1 MTPHAVFTG
10 DLVGSTAATAAV
22 VDATLANIAATAA
35 HLAKDTGQDPRFTR
49 FRGDGWQIALE
60 GRDSWYR
67 ALILILARLK
77 AEPGLLDTR
86 IAIAVGSVETL
97 GSRDLADARGFA
109 FQASGRGLDH
119 HPSRGQ
125 TELRLASRLEP
136 LNDGSGRQVEWTT
149 WTDKA
154 LVAFIARTARNWSQ
168 AQAEAL
174 SIALENPDLTQAEWA
189 ARLGIS
195 RQAFVQRIAGAAHE
209 ELMLAILAGENQG
222 EPRIV

>member
-1 MTPHAVFTG
+1 MTPFAVFTG
-10 DLVGSTAATAAV
+10 DLIKSTSARAEV
-22 VDATLANIAATAA
+22 VEATLANIAASAA
-35 HLAKDTGQDPRFTR
+35 QLAEDTGQDPRFTR
-49 FRGDGWQIALE
+49 FRGDGWQMALP

-77 AEPGLLDTR
+77 AQPGLLDTR
-86 IAIAVGSVETL
+86 IAIAVGSIETT
-97 GSRDLADARGFA
+97 GSRDLNDARGFA
-109 FQASGRGLDH
+109 FHLSGRGLDH
-119 HPSRGQ
+119 FPKRGQ
-125 TELRLASRLEP
+125 FEVRLASRLEP
-136 LNDGSGRQVEWTT
+136 LADGSGRQIEWTS

-174 SIALENPDLTQAEWA
+174 CIALENPDLTQADWA

-195 RQAFVQRIAGAAHE
+195 RQAFVQRIAGAAYE
-209 ELMLAILAGENQG
+209 ELSLAILAGENQG